1 MRGLTHA
8 EIAQAVGVSRR
19 QWVRYEQGSKMLRKW
34 MPAVART
41 LNVPLETML
50 ERAGYRTSPRRNDV
64 KGRLARM
71 AEILFVDRLD
81 FAVLELLRLNERISG
96 NRGGVAP
103 RAGGLSATDFANAVM
118 LLDRLP
124 TNLFGIILHAMQE
137 RARDK
142 PSEPK
147 TLTSH
152 NNLIRKKCIEALG
165 SEAQRILVSFRGT
178 PYCNCVE

>member
-1 MRGLTHA
+1 
-8 EIAQAVGVSRR
+8 
-19 QWVRYEQGSKMLRKW
+19 